1 MNQVITC
8 RSALLGGLLAI
19 ATAGQAVA
27 QTCDQAWTSYNEF
40 KRRNVMEESQYPLTT
55 YGAAVRAAC
64 GKDALPVPPGSD
76 TPPPPRVRKP
86 VKPPEPPKPAPAKP

>member
-1 MNQVITC
+1 MKSTY
-8 RSALLGGLLAI
+8 RTLMASLLLGVASV
-19 ATAGQAVA
+19 AAA
-27 QTCDQAWTSYNEF
+27 QTCDQAWATYNDF

-86 VKPPEPPKPAPAKP
+86 VKPPEPPKAPPAKP

>member
-1 MNQVITC
+1 MKSTY
-8 RSALLGGLLAI
+8 RTLMASLLLGVASV
-19 ATAGQAVA
+19 AAA
-27 QTCDQAWTSYNEF
+27 QTCDQAWANYNDF
-40 KRRNVMEESQYPLTT
+40 RRRNVMEESQYPLTT

-86 VKPPEPPKPAPAKP
+86 VKPPEPPKAPPAKP